1 MIRVSILSNDV
12 MPQGVAGADIYT
24 LEHPT
29 WALESNQL
37 KERRRCNLGG
47 DGEPTL
53 QHGDRQV
60 GPGAGRPIGGAGQ
73 PHLAASASLPRRGV
87 L

>member
-1 MIRVSILSNDV
+1 MIRVSVLLNDL
-12 MPQGVAGADIYT
+12 MALGVAGADIYT

-47 DGEPTL
+47 DGEPT
-53 QHGDRQV
+53 
-60 GPGAGRPIGGAGQ
+60 
-73 PHLAASASLPRRGV
+73 
-87 L
+87 